1 MALVMVN
8 SNSTPAFE
16 RQLANPALHAD
27 LRPVQTGPGQRN
39 KPPAEPQGRDGFA
52 ACAQHPGLL
61 FFHAGGFNLE
71 LAQAAAQSVRQRLD
85 ELESPGHTKER
96 LLRVFN
102 ELARQLA
109 RPGPDGAEPQGR
121 IAVGSLGEHFWIL
134 CSRQVGPDQL
144 TGLRAQLD
152 TLRLMSAD
160 ELADI
165 NTGRQ
170 GLEAATAM
178 AEAFRPSPQHEVDS
192 SWLQVACNSSAPIE
206 YGFSRPLPDG
216 GAQLHVRAWI

>member
-71 LAQAAAQSVRQRLD
+71 LVQAAAHSVRQRLD
-85 ELESPGHTKER
+85 ELESPEPTKER

-109 RPGPDGAEPQGR
+109 RPGHDAAEPQGR

-134 CSRQVGPDQL
+134 CSRRVAPDQL

-152 TLRLMSAD
+152 ALRLMSAD
-160 ELADI
+160 ELANI
-165 NTGRQ
+165 HTGRQ
-170 GLEAATAM
+170 GFEAVAAM
-178 AEAFRPSPQHEVDS
+178 AEAFRPSAQHELDS
-192 SWLQVACNSSAPIE
+192 GWLQVACNSSAPIE